1 MKRRGLVGLLFGAVL
16 GGQPQNAV
24 AQVATNQKATG
35 YERPPMG
42 GVPANNQCPVCSTMA
57 PPYKAEPLV
66 DAEGHVLTKPAQTR
80 RTECVYCRVV
90 FAQILEE

>member
-1 MKRRGLVGLLFGAVL
+1 MKRRGLIPLLFGAVF
-16 GGQPQNAV
+16 GAS
-24 AQVATNQKATG
+24 AQVPQGQQKETP

-66 DAEGHVLTKPAQTR
+66 DTEGHVLTKPAPSR

-90 FAQILEE
+90 FAQILEP